1 MLTLSRKAKE
11 SVVIY
16 HIDRPKELIEVFYVG
31 RNDHGG
37 AKLSFAAHRDYQIY
51 RREIHDEMQRDANK
65 EKSC

>member
-16 HIDRPKELIEVFYVG
+16 HIDRPKELIEVFYGG
-31 RNDHGG
+31 RNDYGA
-37 AKLSFAAHRDYQIY
+37 AKLSFSAHRDYQIY
-51 RREIHDEMQRDANK
+51 RRELYDERQRDANK